1 MGDIIEKN
9 GKMWVTTGIVRSGK
23 IYSSIEETLYL
34 MELGA
39 LDLLDNG
46 GRSISLTETY
56 EKVASGKSGC
66 CWELFDVYRHLKSIG
81 YIIGRHGVAWSLK
94 SIKVPINLLLLKSQ
108 KEIEQLEDIDSKSEL
123 SINEL
128 WVLLTITPKT
138 LVNDLRPD
146 FDVYLPNSRFRKS
159 CPGDPSFLLY
169 LSRGIHAGRHA
180 TALCGMCVVEARVYH
195 ASSVRVQHPPSRAE
209 IEALEKQCGGIPLK
223 ICRVREGRVNFFSSD
238 KVELPVLP

>member
-94 SIKVPINLLLLKSQ
+94 SIKV
-108 KEIEQLEDIDSKSEL
+108 
-123 SINEL
+123 
-128 WVLLTITPKT
+128 
-138 LVNDLRPD
+138 NDLRPD

-180 TALCGMCVVEARVYH
+180 TALCGMCVVEARVL
-195 ASSVRVQHPPSRAE
+195 VQHPPSRAE